1 MQIQLLDYVTNE
13 GSNAEGAEALDVRHR
28 REVFPHVRSQ
38 LDRVENDNSFR
49 FAVPLVREGNTCTG
63 SPNSNFSAN
72 PNFRSQSSNSSLMRL
87 GAYLEFSLRKGRFYE
102 GDGEGGR

>member
-49 FAVPLVREGNTCTG
+49 FAVPLVREGNTCHW
-63 SPNSNFSAN
+63 
-72 PNFRSQSSNSSLMRL
+72 QSKLQFL
-87 GAYLEFSLRKGRFYE
+87 GKSELPKSVK
-102 GDGEGGR
+102 

>member
-49 FAVPLVREGNTCTG
+49 FPNQGCSSPSRRKYLSLAVQTPISRQIRTSEV
-63 SPNSNFSAN
+63 
-72 PNFRSQSSNSSLMRL
+72 SQVTQV
-87 GAYLEFSLRKGRFYE
+87 
-102 GDGEGGR
+102 